1 MGRARE
7 VGWVAAGL
15 MIGAGACYCVYK
27 LTIGREDEEKLEE
40 EEEEEWDDDQE
51 LDEEEPEI
59 WFDLTSMARPWNDD
73 GDWNEPGAPGGIEDR
88 SSGGGKATRAHPV
101 KQRPFPYEHK
111 STWSFQSFKNVTYAL
126 GLSKCPIIQGKLLFA
141 QPTEARFSFNHNI
154 NSHLARLSIV
164 GNTIPTPKPALKEKA
179 LCALGTLN
187 VSAESQA
194 QMKMYINEGCQ
205 ETVSH
210 CCNSLLQ
217 QAGLNLLISMTVI
230 NNVLAKCVSDLKFPV
245 ITEGRGC
252 AEVQLLKPLMGL
264 SPKPVMARE
273 LLGAQTLLSF
283 VSPFVRTGSTGILPD
298 TLVS

>member
-1 MGRARE
+1 
-7 VGWVAAGL
+7 

-59 WFDLTSMARPWNDD
+59 WFDLTSMAKPWSDD
-73 GDWNEPGAPGGIEDR
+73 EDWNEPGAPGGIEDR

-111 STWSFQSFKNVTYAL
+111 STWSVQSFKNVTCAL
-126 GLSKCPIIQGKLLFA
+126 GLSKCPSIHGKLFA
-141 QPTEARFSFNHNI
+141 QPMGASFSFNHNI
-154 NSHLARLSIV
+154 NSHLARLSIA
-164 GNTIPTPKPALKEKA
+164 GNTIPTPNPALKEKA
-179 LCALGTLN
+179 LCTFGNLN
-187 VSAESQA
+187 VSAENQA
-194 QMKMYINEGCQ
+194 QMKMHISEGCQ
-205 ETVSH
+205 ETVPR

-230 NNVLAKCVSDLKFPV
+230 NNMLAKSVSDLKFPL
-245 ITEGRGC
+245 ITEGSGS
-252 AEVQLLKPLMGL
+252 AEAHVLKPLMGL
-264 SPKPVMARE
+264 SPKPVMSGE
-273 LLGAQTLLSF
+273 LLGAQMLLSF
-283 VSPFVRTGSTGILPD
+283 MSLFVRTGSTGILPD